1 MLGKKLYFQNQR
13 RQNEQKEKGGN
24 ICFLRSVQKGKGGKM
39 KITEELANIENII
52 DVLPHQIN
60 PCKIC
65 EHAKNWSGDSADFD
79 MEYCSFCCWYYDSY
93 FKMGAINEI

>member
-1 MLGKKLYFQNQR
+1 MNKKHKLEISAFYDLYK
-13 RQNEQKEKGGN
+13 KEKGD
-24 ICFLRSVQKGKGGKM
+24 KM
-39 KITEELANIENII
+39 KITEELAKIENII

-65 EHAKNWSGDSADFD
+65 DHAKNWVGDSADFD

-93 FKMGAINEI
+93 FKMGAINEIYFQVR

>member
-1 MLGKKLYFQNQR
+1 MNKKKKAEISAFYDLYK
-13 RQNEQKEKGGN
+13 KEKGD
-24 ICFLRSVQKGKGGKM
+24 KM
-39 KITEELANIENII
+39 KITEELAKIENII

-65 EHAKNWSGDSADFD
+65 DHAKNWSGDSADFD
-79 MEYCSFCCWYYDSY
+79 MEYCSSCCWYYDSY

>member
-1 MLGKKLYFQNQR
+1 MNKKQKAEISVFYDLYK
-13 RQNEQKEKGGN
+13 KEKGD
-24 ICFLRSVQKGKGGKM
+24 KM
-39 KITEELANIENII
+39 KITEELAKIENII

-65 EHAKNWSGDSADFD
+65 EHAKNWFGDSADFD
-79 MEYCSFCCWYYDSY
+79 MEYCSSCCWYYDSY